1 MNIWQRF
8 LSTTLLL
15 TGLILMA
22 ACAGTGR
29 KPAGVMDNPV
39 HHYQVGMDFIE
50 KGKLEHALREFELA
64 LQLDKNYGPALAGKG
79 LVIVYQG
86 SDDGLRL
93 ILKGERKARTSEEKV
108 WAIVAEIRAYIQ
120 MARQNMISENQLI
133 LKSKE
138 AFKRGKVIDSSSPEL
153 YFYMGEAYLQA
164 LDFQRAEQMY
174 ARVKN
179 LKNGFEQKADQRW
192 ELVQKANRAAPETR
206 LGKKIVL
213 IDKISRADMAGL
225 LIEELNVER
234 FYTRTQKPE
243 QAGFEPPEG
252 LKMDGEDL
260 YKQIKVKDIDDHPL
274 KNDILKVIDLGVKG
288 LQPYPDH
295 TFRPQAPMTKVE
307 VALLYEDI
315 IVRATGNENL
325 ASEYIGQESHIP
337 DVPGSHYAFNAIMLC
352 TTRGLLETD
361 LRTGA
366 FYPEK
371 TISGVDALLSI
382 KKLKEML
389 RLF

>member
-1 MNIWQRF
+1 MNTWQRF

-15 TGLILMA
+15 TGLIFMA

-39 HHYQVGMDFIE
+39 HHYQVGMNFIE
-50 KGKLEHALREFELA
+50 EGKLDQALREFELA

-79 LVIVYQG
+79 LVLVSQG
-86 SDDGLRL
+86 NDEGLRL
-93 ILKGERKARTSEEKV
+93 ISKGQRKARTKEEKIWTV
-108 WAIVAEIRAYIQ
+108 VAEIRAYIQ
-120 MARQNMISENQLI
+120 MARLNMISENQLI

-138 AFKRGKVIDSSSPEL
+138 AFKRGKIIDSNSPEL

-164 LDFQRAEQMY
+164 LDFQRAESMY
-174 ARVKN
+174 AQVKN

-213 IDKISRADMAGL
+213 IDRISRADMAGL
-225 LIEELNVER
+225 LVEELNVQR
-234 FYTRTQKPE
+234 FYARTQKPE
-243 QAGFEPPEG
+243 QAGFEPPKG
-252 LKMDGEDL
+252 LKMEGEDL
-260 YKQIKVKDIDDHPL
+260 YEQIKVKDIDDHPL

-315 IVRATGNENL
+315 IVRATGNEKL

-337 DVPGSHYAFNAIMLC
+337 DVPSSHYAFNAIMLC

-366 FYPEK
+366 FYPGK

>member
-206 LGKKIVL
+206 LGKKIVFL
-213 IDKISRADMAGL
+213 DKISRADMAGL
-225 LIEELNVER
+225 LIEELNVEK

-243 QAGFEPPEG
+243 QAGFEPPES
-252 LKMDGEDL
+252 LKMEGEDL
-260 YKQIKVKDIDDHPL
+260 YEQIKVKDIDDHPL

-325 ASEYIGQESHIP
+325 ASEYIGQESHIL

>member
-243 QAGFEPPEG
+243 QAGFEPPES

>member
-213 IDKISRADMAGL
+213 LDKISRADMAGL

-234 FYTRTQKPE
+234 FYTRTQEPE

>member
-315 IVRATGNENL
+315 IVRATGNEKL

>member
-1 MNIWQRF
+1 MNTWQRF

-15 TGLILMA
+15 TGLIFMA